1 MPDHLHVVCSVA
13 NSQSSFL
20 SFISRFKSEV
30 SRRAH
35 QMGLV
40 EFAWERSYWDRYARD
55 DEDVLAMIQYVLDNP
70 VRERLCGRWEDW
82 PWSEYL
88 GDP

>member
-70 VRERLCGRWEDW
+70 VRERLCERWEDW